1 MLPYGNIFS
10 LYGYDIL
17 QIATV
22 LFKME
27 SNNISS
33 LSLDVNDKSIEDSIS
48 INLPINNIKLFES
61 ISYDPQI
68 EKIS

>member
-1 MLPYGNIFS
+1 
-10 LYGYDIL
+10 
-17 QIATV
+17 
-22 LFKME
+22 ME